1 MIKTILT
8 QELQKSVEL
17 FHKLH
22 ESKQIA
28 DQVTAIINV
37 IIDALQE
44 GKKILFCGNGGSAAD
59 AQHLAAEFVS
69 RFAFD
74 RPALK
79 AIALTVDT
87 SALTAIANDYSYDY
101 VFARQVEA
109 LANAGDVVVGISTS
123 GRSKNVLAAL
133 KTAKEKQAITIGFLG
148 EEGRDIGQIVDHQ
161 LNIPS
166 KETPK
171 IQEGH
176 ITIGHIICAIVER
189 QLFSLQAE
197 HPIPHSA

>member
-1 MIKTILT
+1 MIKTVLD
-8 QELQKSVEL
+8 QELKKSVEL
-17 FHKLH
+17 FQKLLNN
-22 ESKQIA
+22 KQTV
-28 DQVTAIINV
+28 DQVTV
-37 IIDALQE
+37 ITDVMIDALQK

-109 LANAGDVVVGISTS
+109 LANPGDVIVGISTS

-133 KTAKEKQAITIGFLG
+133 KTAREKQAITIGFLG
-148 EEGRDIGQIVDHQ
+148 QEGRDIGQIVDHS

-166 KETPK
+166 QETPK

-176 ITIGHIICAIVER
+176 ITIGHIICALVER
-189 QLFSLQAE
+189 QLFHLPNEKPTLQ
-197 HPIPHSA
+197 SV

>member
-1 MIKTILT
+1 MKTALT
-8 QELQKSVEL
+8 QELQKSVDL
-17 FHKLH
+17 FKTLLNDNRTD
-22 ESKQIA
+22 E
-28 DQVTAIINV
+28 QVTVIVEV
-37 IIDALQE
+37 IIDALQK

-69 RFAFD
+69 RFSFD

-109 LANAGDVVVGISTS
+109 LANPGDVVVGISTS
-123 GRSKNVLAAL
+123 GKSKNVLAAL

-148 EEGRDIGQIVDHQ
+148 QDGCDIGQMVDHQ

-176 ITIGHIICAIVER
+176 ITIGHIVCAIVER
-189 QLFSLQAE
+189 QLFSLLHAE
-197 HPIPHSA
+197 HHMHVA